1 MEALS
6 SASRCL
12 HWRHA
17 RFRVRRW
24 PVASVRSALLAV
36 TLILL
41 VPTLALAHL
50 ALSSST
56 PRGGAHLTTAPREV
70 RLTFTEAVE
79 ASVARL
85 RLLGPGGA
93 EVPLSPIRRPADS
106 AQVVVAEIV
115 GPVEAGVHRIEWQVV
130 GRDGHPVRGTITFVV
145 APGAAGLGASPI
157 DPRPEGAPGAEV
169 VAPGADSLPAAHHDA
184 ASMPSGEGFGAES
197 WAYAAVR
204 WLLYTALLV
213 VVGAVAFSIVVIGL
227 FGRTESDVGMV
238 TVMRTRAATIGR
250 WASVALLAVA
260 LLRLVAQSVA
270 MHGASD
276 AFNATFISTMLANTV
291 WGWGWILQIVAT
303 IVAIAAFH
311 AARRSRS
318 GGWWIAAV
326 ASVVLALTPALSG
339 HAAAAPRFTGLAVT
353 LDALHVLG
361 AAGWLGSLLLV
372 VVAGIPVAMRVEQ
385 GRRGAVVARL
395 VSAFSPTALIF
406 AGVVVVTG
414 LFAGWL
420 HIGFSAAL
428 WESAY
433 GRTLLIKLGIL
444 SVVMATGAYNWL
456 RVRPALGDDLGA
468 RRIRRSATVEVGV
481 AVLVLI
487 ATAVLVATPP
497 PMEMT
502 MNATGPAA
510 ASPGP

>member
-1 MEALS
+1 MRT
-6 SASRCL
+6 SA
-12 HWRHA
+12 
-17 RFRVRRW
+17 
-24 PVASVRSALLAV
+24 ASV
-36 TLILL
+36 
-41 VPTLALAHL
+41 
-50 ALSSST
+50 
-56 PRGGAHLTTAPREV
+56 
-70 RLTFTEAVE
+70 
-79 ASVARL
+79 
-85 RLLGPGGA
+85 
-93 EVPLSPIRRPADS
+93 
-106 AQVVVAEIV
+106 
-115 GPVEAGVHRIEWQVV
+115 
-130 GRDGHPVRGTITFVV
+130 
-145 APGAAGLGASPI
+145 GLGAS
-157 DPRPEGAPGAEV
+157 
-169 VAPGADSLPAAHHDA
+169 
-184 ASMPSGEGFGAES
+184 
-197 WAYAAVR
+197 
-204 WLLYTALLV
+204 
-213 VVGAVAFSIVVIGL
+213 
-227 FGRTESDVGMV
+227 V
-238 TVMRTRAATIGR
+238 T
-250 WASVALLAVA
+250 LLAVA

-270 MHGASD
+270 MHGAAD
-276 AFNATFISTMLANTV
+276 AFDATFVSTMLANTI
-291 WGWGWILQIVAT
+291 WGWGWILQVVAT
-303 IVAIAAFH
+303 IVAIAAFRS
-311 AARRSRS
+311 ARRAR
-318 GGWWIAAV
+318 
-326 ASVVLALTPALSG
+326 SVVGWSIATVACAALALTPALSG
-339 HAAAAPRFTGLAVT
+339 HAAAAPRLTGLAIA
-353 LDALHVLG
+353 LDTLHVIG

-372 VVAGIPVAMRVEQ
+372 VVAGIPVAMRVDQ

-406 AGVVVVTG
+406 AGIVVVTG

>member
-1 MEALS
+1 MEAIS

-12 HWRHA
+12 PQRDA
-17 RFRVRRW
+17 RSRVRRW
-24 PVASVRSALLAV
+24 PVASARSALLAA
-36 TLILL
+36 TLVLL

-56 PRGGAHLTTAPREV
+56 PREGAHLTTAPREL

-85 RLLGPGGA
+85 RLLGPNEKA
-93 EVPLSPIRRPADS
+93 VPLSPLRQPADS
-106 AQVVVAEIV
+106 AQVVIADIM
-115 GPVEAGVHRIEWQVV
+115 GPVEAGAHRIEWQVV
-130 GRDGHPVRGTITFVV
+130 GRDGHPVRGTIMFVI
-145 APGAAGLGASPI
+145 APGATGLGPSRI
-157 DPRPEGAPGAEV
+157 DPARHGTPGAAV
-169 VAPGADSLPAAHHDA
+169 IAPGADSLPAAHHDA
-184 ASMPSGEGFGAES
+184 ASMPSGEGFGVES

-213 VVGAVAFSIVVIGL
+213 VIGVVAFSAMVLGL
-227 FGRTESDVGMV
+227 FGRTESDTGMV
-238 TVMRTRAATIGR
+238 STMRARSATVGFS
-250 WASVALLAVA
+250 ASVALLAVA

-270 MHGASD
+270 MHGAGD
-276 AFNATFISTMLANTV
+276 AFNATFVSTMLANTV

-303 IVAIAAFH
+303 VVAIGAFR
-311 AARRSRS
+311 AARLGRSV
-318 GGWWIAAV
+318 GWLIAAV
-326 ASVVLALTPALSG
+326 ASAALALTPALSG
-339 HAAAAPRFTGLAVT
+339 HAAAAPRLTGLAIT
-353 LDALHVLG
+353 LDALHVIG

-372 VVAGIPVAMRVEQ
+372 LVAGIPVAMRLEQ
-385 GRRGAVVARL
+385 RERGAVVARL
-395 VSAFSPTALIF
+395 VNAFSPTALIF

-444 SVVMATGAYNWL
+444 SVVIATGAYNWL

-497 PMEMT
+497 PTEMSV
-502 MNATGPAA
+502 NATRPAA
-510 ASPGP
+510 ASPAP